1 MTEIV
6 PVAVDGIQINA
17 CRNTLCPQFGQE
29 PSTNDEPKLRRRLV
43 GYTRSGSKGIRALRC
58 DSCKQTFLLKN
69 NRAIAEELARMR
81 AYLIET
87 QQVICANETCASHD
101 SEESACFHRFGTT
114 SSGSARVRCKTCG
127 KTQSFSANPTWK
139 QKVADKN
146 ALVLSLLVNKTA
158 MRRILEIAEIGAQTL
173 YRKLEHFERQ
183 CLLFAASMERRLP
196 AMSFTHLDL
205 ATDRQD
211 YLINWGSHI
220 NRRSFSLRAAAT
232 SDRQSGFV
240 FGIHSNFDP
249 ALGAV
254 EVEHAARACG
264 DLMRDVYLRE
274 HARVWLLSDY
284 ARVAESNA
292 AVAKRDGRVNTQRQP
307 EQAGLISD
315 PDPFAED
322 YEQTAPSRG
331 VQVRQEYVLMAHFL
345 FLNSMLVGARR
356 VTLFLDPDSG
366 IRTAAMLG
374 FHERIRAGEV
384 DAFLVRSEKELTV
397 NKRDTSLSQ
406 SEHRLAQFMAERPG
420 LSRWEAGIA
429 WLEEAFEA
437 VLPQGLN
444 PTPWVPHPFSD
455 RAEPGKQISLLTPR
469 LDSNSNRV
477 ARRAISG
484 GLKSIDRF
492 FMLIRR
498 RISLL
503 ERPIRTPASASRTCH
518 IYSPY
523 NPIVACRLLNIL
535 RVIYNYHLA
544 GEKDKATPAMRLG
557 LALKRYSLAEI
568 LETPRPSKVTRQG
581 SGSVLGE

>member
-1 MTEIV
+1 
-6 PVAVDGIQINA
+6 
-17 CRNTLCPQFGQE
+17 
-29 PSTNDEPKLRRRLV
+29 
-43 GYTRSGSKGIRALRC
+43 
-58 DSCKQTFLLKN
+58 
-69 NRAIAEELARMR
+69 MR

-477 ARRAISG
+477 CPQSNFWRAQIHR
-484 GLKSIDRF
+484 SIFHADSTPD
-492 FMLIRR
+492 IPVGTPHPYASK
-498 RISLL
+498 RISHMPHLL
-503 ERPIRTPASASRTCH
+503 TLQPDRRVSFAQHIPRHLQLPLGGRKRQSHAGDAPWVGAETLQFGRDTRDAASEQGYASGKR
-518 IYSPY
+518 
-523 NPIVACRLLNIL
+523 VAFSESRIDEFDS
-535 RVIYNYHLA
+535 R
-544 GEKDKATPAMRLG
+544 
-557 LALKRYSLAEI
+557 LALFDVQSMQMQEVGRDTLTQSA
-568 LETPRPSKVTRQG
+568 
-581 SGSVLGE
+581 